1 MAWLHAVP
9 SGKHVDSKKQKVSR
23 LQHYLE
29 SNPDSD
35 ELQMPE
41 LNGADYL
48 VSYLTE
54 IGPAV
59 SSGFGPSVVSWSEID
74 CWLKRTGLDLSPWE
88 VITLREL
95 SKVYVSELSQASD
108 PNRKAPY
115 MKAKPAELPKEE
127 VANKLRSALSS
138 MARK

>member
-9 SGKHVDSKKQKVSR
+9 IDKHVNSKKQKVSR
-23 LQHYLE
+23 LQSYLE

-41 LNGADYL
+41 LDGADYL

-59 SSGFGPSVVSWSEID
+59 SNGFGPSVVSWSDID
-74 CWLKRTGLDLSPWE
+74 CWMTRTGLDLSPWE
-88 VITLREL
+88 VLTLRDL

-108 PNRKAPY
+108 PNRPAPY
-115 MKAKPAELPKEE
+115 VKIKPVELPKEE
-127 VANKLRSALSS
+127 VANKLMSALRT